1 MNKQII
7 LLPGDGI
14 GKEIIESA
22 KLVLNSV
29 ASEYGHRFTFHQHAI
44 GGDAIDQY
52 GTPLPEDTI
61 KACQNADAILLG
73 AVGGKKWDSLP
84 GYMRPEKG
92 LLGIRKTL
100 GLFAN
105 LRPVKGFSSL
115 LHASPLKEDVIKG
128 SDILIIRELTG
139 GLYFGQPSERRENG
153 NAVVDTLYYHR
164 SEMERIIDKAFQS
177 ARLRNKRLTSVD
189 KANVLE
195 SSRMWREIVEEKS
208 KDYPD
213 VAVEHLL
220 VDAAAMK
227 LITQPNHFDVIVTE
241 NLFGDILSDEAS
253 VLTGS
258 LGMLPSASIRSD
270 GVGLYEPVH
279 GSAPD
284 IAGKGIA
291 NPLGMILSAALML
304 RHSFQMEEE
313 AAEIEEAVNETL
325 EQGYYTA
332 DLHIKG
338 GKQIGT
344 KEMTEMVLENLT
356 TKSVSDSICSSYA

>member
-1 MNKQII
+1 MKKEIV

-14 GKEIIESA
+14 GREIMESA
-22 KLVLNSV
+22 KEVLNV
-29 ASEYGHRFTFHQHAI
+29 IASKYDHEFIFHQHAI
-44 GGDAIDQY
+44 GGDAFDQF
-52 GTPLPEDTI
+52 GTPLPKDTI
-61 KACQNADAILLG
+61 EASQQADAILLG
-73 AVGGKKWDSLP
+73 AVGGPKWDNVP
-84 GYMRPEKG
+84 ANNRPEKG
-92 LLGIRKTL
+92 LLGIRKEL

-105 LRPVKGFSSL
+105 LRPIQGFKAL
-115 LHASPLKEDVIKG
+115 LHASPLKQEIIEG

-139 GLYFGQPSERRENG
+139 GLYFGQPSERRDNG
-153 NAVVDTLYYHR
+153 NSVVDTLAYTR
-164 SEMERIIDKAFQS
+164 EEMERIVEKAFES
-177 ARLRNKRLTSVD
+177 ARIRKKHLTSVD

-195 SSRMWREIVEEKS
+195 SSRLWREVVEEKS

-213 VAVEHLL
+213 VTVEHLL

-227 LITQPNHFDVIVTE
+227 LITNPSQFDVMVTE

-304 RHSFQMEEE
+304 RHSFGMEEE
-313 AAEIEEAVNETL
+313 ASKIEKAVNECL
-325 EQGYYTA
+325 EQGYHTA
-332 DLHIKG
+332 DLNIQNG
-338 GKQIGT
+338 NQVGT
-344 KEMTEMVLENLT
+344 KEMTKAVLENLT
-356 TKSVSDSICSSYA
+356 NDSISSTYV

>member
-7 LLPGDGI
+7 LLPGDGV
-14 GKEIIESA
+14 GKEIMESA
-22 KLVLNSV
+22 KLVLNTV
-29 ASEYGHRFTFHQHAI
+29 ASEFGHSFTFHQHAI
-44 GGDAIDQY
+44 GGDAIDQA
-52 GTPLPEDTI
+52 GSPLPEDTI
-61 KACQNADAILLG
+61 KACQNGDAILLG

-84 GYMRPEKG
+84 AHMRPEKG

-105 LRPVKGFSSL
+105 LRPVKGFTPL

-139 GLYFGQPSERRENG
+139 GLYFGKPSERREGG
-153 NAVVDTLYYHR
+153 NVVVDTLHYQR
-164 SEMERIIDKAFQS
+164 EEMERIIDKAFQS
-177 ARLRNKRLTSVD
+177 ARLRNNHLTSVD

-195 SSRMWREIVEEKS
+195 SSRMWREIVEDKS

-213 VAVEHLL
+213 VTVEHLL

-227 LITQPNHFDVIVTE
+227 LVTKPNSFDVIVTE

-291 NPLGMILSAALML
+291 NPLGMILSAAMML
-304 RHSFQMEEE
+304 RHSFGLEEE
-313 AAEIEEAVNETL
+313 AAEIEEAVHSSL
-325 EQGYYTA
+325 DQGYHTP

-338 GKQIGT
+338 GKQVGT
-344 KEMTEMVLENLT
+344 KEMTELVVENLT
-356 TKSVSDSICSSYA
+356 TKSVSNSICSMYV

>member
-1 MNKQII
+1 MNRQII

-14 GKEIIESA
+14 GKEIMESA
-22 KLVLNSV
+22 KVVLNTI
-29 ASEYGHRFTFHQHAI
+29 ASEFGHRFIFHEHAI
-44 GGDAIDQY
+44 GGDAIDRFE
-52 GTPLPEDTI
+52 TPLPEDTI

-73 AVGGKKWDSLP
+73 AVGGSKWDSLP
-84 GYMRPEKG
+84 PHIRPEKG
-92 LLGIRKTL
+92 LLGIRSTL

-105 LRPVKGFSSL
+105 LRPIIGFEPL
-115 LHASPLKEDVIKG
+115 LHASPIKKEVVKG

-139 GLYFGQPSERRENG
+139 GLYFGKPSERRENG
-153 NAVVDTLYYHR
+153 DAAIDTLYYTR
-164 SEMERIIDKAFQS
+164 AEIERIIDRAFES
-177 ARLRNKRLTSVD
+177 AMLRDKRLTSVD

-195 SSRMWREIVEEKS
+195 SSRLWREIVNEKS
-208 KDYPD
+208 KEYPE

-227 LITQPNHFDVIVTE
+227 LITEPTYFDVLVTE

-258 LGMLPSASIRSD
+258 LGMLPSASLNAD

-304 RHSFQMEEE
+304 RHSFGM
-313 AAEIEEAVNETL
+313 EIEADLIERAVIDAL
-325 EQGYYTA
+325 DQGYYTA
-332 DLHIKG
+332 DLHIEG
-338 GKQIGT
+338 GKKVGT
-344 KEMTEMVLENLT
+344 KEMTEVIVENLSN
-356 TKSVSDSICSSYA
+356 KSVSDSILNMYV

>member
-7 LLPGDGI
+7 LLPGDGV
-14 GKEIIESA
+14 GKEIMESA
-22 KLVLNSV
+22 KLVLNTV
-29 ASEYGHRFTFHQHAI
+29 ASEFGHSFTFHQHAI

-61 KACQNADAILLG
+61 KACQHGDAILLG
-73 AVGGKKWDSLP
+73 AVGGEKWDSLP
-84 GYMRPEKG
+84 GHMRPEKG

-105 LRPVKGFSSL
+105 LRPVKGFASL

-139 GLYFGQPSERRENG
+139 GLYFGKPSERRENG
-153 NAVVDTLYYHR
+153 EVVVDTLYYER

-177 ARLRNKRLTSVD
+177 ARLRDKRLTSVD

-195 SSRMWREIVEEKS
+195 SSRLWREIVEEKS

-213 VAVEHLL
+213 VTVDHLL

-227 LITQPNHFDVIVTE
+227 LITQPNRFDVIVTE

-270 GVGLYEPVH
+270 GIGLYEPVH

-313 AAEIEEAVNETL
+313 ANEVEEAVNACL
-325 EQGYYTA
+325 EQGYHTA
-332 DLHIKG
+332 DLHIKE
-338 GKQIGT
+338 GKQVGT
-344 KEMTEMVLENLT
+344 KEMTQLVVENLT
-356 TKSVSDSICSSYA
+356 TKSVSNSICSMYV

>member
-7 LLPGDGI
+7 LLPGDGV
-14 GKEIIESA
+14 GKEIMESA
-22 KLVLNSV
+22 KLVLNVV
-29 ASEYGHRFTFHQHAI
+29 ASEYDHSFTFHQHAI
-44 GGDAIDQY
+44 GGDAIDTY
-52 GTPLPEDTI
+52 GAPLPEDTI
-61 KACQNADAILLG
+61 NACQHADAVLLG

-84 GYMRPEKG
+84 GHMRPEKG
-92 LLGIRKTL
+92 LLGIRKKL

-105 LRPVKGFSSL
+105 LRPVQGFSPL
-115 LHASPLKEDVIKG
+115 LHASPLKEEVING

-153 NAVVDTLYYHR
+153 AAVVDTLYYTR
-164 SEMERIIDKAFQS
+164 EEMERIIDKGFQS
-177 ARLRNKRLTSVD
+177 AMLRNNHLTSVD

-195 SSRMWREIVEEKS
+195 SSRMWREIVNEKS
-208 KDYPD
+208 KAYPD
-213 VAVEHLL
+213 VVVEHLL

-227 LITQPNHFDVIVTE
+227 LITSPNQFDVIVTE

-258 LGMLPSASIRSD
+258 LGMLPSASIRTD

-291 NPLGMILSAALML
+291 NPLGMILSAAMML
-304 RHSFQMEEE
+304 KYSFGMEKE
-313 AAEIEEAVNETL
+313 AAEVEKAVHETL
-325 EQGYYTA
+325 EQGYHTA
-332 DLHIKG
+332 DLHIEG
-338 GKQIGT
+338 GKKVGT
-344 KEMTEMVLENLT
+344 KEMTEIVVENLT
-356 TKSVSDSICSSYA
+356 TKSVSNSICSMYV

>member
-7 LLPGDGI
+7 LLPGDGV
-14 GKEIIESA
+14 GKEIMESA
-22 KLVLNSV
+22 KHVLNTI
-29 ASEYGHRFTFHQHAI
+29 ASEFGHSFTFHQHTI
-44 GGDAIDQY
+44 GGEAIDND

-61 KACQNADAILLG
+61 KACNHADAILLG
-73 AVGGKKWDSLP
+73 AVGGEKWDSLP
-84 GYMRPEKG
+84 GHMRPEKG
-92 LLGIRKTL
+92 LLGLRKTL

-105 LRPVKGFSSL
+105 LRPVKGFTPL

-153 NAVVDTLYYHR
+153 NAVVDTLSYHR

-177 ARLRNKRLTSVD
+177 ARLRNNHLTSVD

-195 SSRMWREIVEEKS
+195 SSRMWREIVNEKS

-213 VAVEHLL
+213 VTVEHVL

-227 LITQPNHFDVIVTE
+227 LITQPNRFDVIVTE

-258 LGMLPSASIRSD
+258 LGMLPSASVRSD

-284 IAGKGIA
+284 IAGKGIV
-291 NPLGMILSAALML
+291 NPLGMILSAAMML
-304 RHSFQMEEE
+304 KYSFGMEEE
-313 AAEIEEAVNETL
+313 AAEIEEAVHDAL
-325 EQGYYTA
+325 DQGYHTP
-332 DLHIKG
+332 DLQIKG
-338 GKQIGT
+338 GKQVST
-344 KEMTEMVLENLT
+344 KEMTEIVVDNLT
-356 TKSVSDSICSSYA
+356 TKSVSNCICSTYA

>member
-14 GKEIIESA
+14 GKEIMDAA
-22 KLVLNSV
+22 KLVLNTV

-44 GGDAIDQY
+44 GGDAYDQF

-61 KACQNADAILLG
+61 NACQSADAVLLG
-73 AVGGKKWDSLP
+73 AVGGNKWDTVPVHL
-84 GYMRPEKG
+84 RPEKG
-92 LLGIRKTL
+92 LLGIRKAL

-105 LRPVKGFSSL
+105 LRPIKGFAPL
-115 LHASPLKEDVIKG
+115 LHASPLKESVING
-128 SDILIIRELTG
+128 SDILIVRELTG
-139 GLYFGQPSERRENG
+139 GLYFGKPSERRENG
-153 NAVVDTLYYHR
+153 NAAVDTLYYHR
-164 SEMERIIDKAFQS
+164 YEIERIVERGFQS
-177 ARLRNKRLTSVD
+177 AQLRNKHLTSVD

-195 SSRMWREIVEEKS
+195 SSRMWREIVNEKS

-213 VAVEHLL
+213 VTVEHVL

-227 LITQPNHFDVIVTE
+227 LVTNPNSFDVMVTE

-258 LGMLPSASIRSD
+258 LGMLPSASLRSD

-291 NPLGMILSAALML
+291 NPLAMILSAAMML
-304 RHSFQMEEE
+304 RHSFQMKEE
-313 AAEIEEAVNETL
+313 ADAIEQAVNRAL
-325 EQGYYTA
+325 DNGYHTV
-332 DLHIKG
+332 DLDIPN
-338 GKQIGT
+338 GKQVGT
-344 KEMTEMVLENLT
+344 KEMTEIVIENLT
-356 TKSVSDSICSSYA
+356 NKSVSNCILSTYA